1 MRKKK
6 GDTSLLVNVFRC
18 SLLGIFTTAFS
29 RLLQFRYRVRSAS
42 QTIRRFLHW
51 RFHQPLLTVWV
62 LGFHDS
68 SDTSVSRFYRSTPWG
83 HSRPFLVDIFNF
95 RFRDFV
101 SDHPLLSPM
110 ALPSR
115 YSCGCLAFTSMYTL
129 VSVSAAFAAVQLHGE
144 LHFYFHEKPSHINF
158 FPQNC
163 Y

>member
-1 MRKKK
+1 MREEK

-62 LGFHDS
+62 L
-68 SDTSVSRFYRSTPWG
+68 
-83 HSRPFLVDIFNF
+83 
-95 RFRDFV
+95 DFV

-115 YSCGCLAFTSMYTL
+115 YSCGCLAFTSNRIPWCRFPLRSRLFNSTASCTSISMRNHL
-129 VSVSAAFAAVQLHGE
+129 ISIFSLKIV
-144 LHFYFHEKPSHINF
+144 IN
-158 FPQNC
+158 PVLQT
-163 Y
+163 